1 MRKKITPPK
10 EELYN
15 LFIVQNQS
23 QIALAQHYQVSKK
36 VVVRWAAVLLVIKN

>member
-15 LFIVQNQS
+15 LFIVQNQIS
-23 QIALAQHYQVSKK
+23 NSFGATLSSEQESG
-36 VVVRWAAVLLVIKN
+36 R